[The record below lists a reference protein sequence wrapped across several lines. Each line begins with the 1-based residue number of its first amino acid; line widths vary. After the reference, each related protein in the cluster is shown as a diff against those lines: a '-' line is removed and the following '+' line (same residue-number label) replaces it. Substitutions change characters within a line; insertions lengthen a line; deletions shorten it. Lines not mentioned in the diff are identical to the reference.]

1 MGVSRFSFL
10 SALLW
15 CCGFTL
21 VGSLIR
27 RRRLLKKAGPRALLS
42 LHLLGAVRLVFPVE
56 FPITNVIPLV
66 TVLNP
71 LVGDDP
77 VPLKTLPVLLTVWIC
92 GSAIALI
99 RFSLRYVKL
108 HRKLSSYR
116 MSATG
121 THLLNQAAGKPVRV
135 RVVLSPIPT
144 VPYVFG
150 LRKPTIILPQCAY
163 SIAELR
169 DVMLHE
175 YTHIRYGHLWI
186 KFALAMLC
194 CIYWWFPVVYLL
206 RHETNSLLELLCDD
220 HVLKD
225 KSPIQALDYG
235 ELLLRSSTPFSST
248 NEPVQTKFANRGT
261 TILRLE
267 HILDFA
273 YGRCQVK
280 KHLETGMALLALLIL
295 LFSYSF
301 LLQSRFDPLESNYT
315 AYAFG
320 QEESYL
326 VPTPS
331 GTYILVMKEQTTELT
346 PEQAEKLIAD
356 GFRVIDKGG

>member
-1 MGVSRFSFL
+1 M
-10 SALLW
+10 
-15 CCGFTL
+15 
-21 VGSLIR
+21 
-27 RRRLLKKAGPRALLS
+27 
-42 LHLLGAVRLVFPVE
+42 VFPVE
-56 FPITNVIPLV
+56 FSITNVIPFD

-71 LVGDDP
+71 LVGDVS
-77 VPLKTLPVLLTVWIC
+77 VPLKALPVLLTVWIC

-116 MSATG
+116 TSVTG
-121 THLLNQAAGKPVRV
+121 THLLNQAAGKIAKI
-135 RVVLSPIPT
+135 RVVLSPISS

-150 LRKPTIILPQCAY
+150 LRKPIIVLSRCAY
-163 SIAELR
+163 PITELR

-206 RHETNSLLELLCDD
+206 RHETDVLLELLCDD

-225 KSPIQALDYG
+225 KSPLQALDYG
-235 ELLLRSSTPFSST
+235 ELLLRSPPSSSC
-248 NEPVQTKFANRGT
+248 ANDPLLTQFTSEGT
-261 TILRLE
+261 TIHRLE

-273 YGRCQVK
+273 YGRGQMK
-280 KHLETGMALLALLIL
+280 KQLGTGMVVLAVLTL

-301 LLQSRFDPLESNYT
+301 LLQSRFDPLESSYT

-326 VPTPS
+326 VPTPT
-331 GTYILVMKEQTTELT
+331 GTYILVMNGQVTELT
-346 PEQAEKLIAD
+346 HEQAKKLLAD
-356 GFRVIDKGG
+356 GFHVRDKGDE

>member
-1 MGVSRFSFL
+1 MG
-10 SALLW
+10 W
-15 CCGFTL
+15 
-21 VGSLIR
+21 LIR

-56 FPITNVIPLV
+56 FSITNVIPFGM
-66 TVLNP
+66 VLNP

-77 VPLKTLPVLLTVWIC
+77 VPLKALPVLLTVWVC
-92 GSAIALI
+92 GSAVALI
-99 RFSLRYVKL
+99 RFSLRYVKM
-108 HRKLSSYR
+108 HRRLSSYR
-116 MSATG
+116 TSVTG
-121 THLLNQAAGKPVRV
+121 THLLNQAAGENAKIRV
-135 RVVLSPIPT
+135 ILSPFPS

-150 LRKPTIILPQCAY
+150 LRKPVMVLSRSTYP
-163 SIAELR
+163 IAELR

-175 YTHIRYGHLWI
+175 YTHIQYGHLWI

-206 RHETNSLLELLCDD
+206 RHEADALLELLCDD

-225 KSPIQALDYG
+225 KSPLQALDYG

-248 NEPVQTKFANRGT
+248 NDPLQTKFANGGT

-301 LLQSRFDPLESNYT
+301 LLQSRFDPLESSYT

-320 QEESYL
+320 QEESCL
-326 VPTPS
+326 IPTS
-331 GTYILVMKEQTTELT
+331 TGTYILVMNEQTTELT
-346 PEQAEKLIAD
+346 REQAEKLIAD

>member
-56 FPITNVIPLV
+56 FPITNVIPFGM
-66 TVLNP
+66 VLNP
-71 LVGDDP
+71 LVGDAP
-77 VPLKTLPVLLTVWIC
+77 VPLKALPVLLSVWIC
-92 GSAIALI
+92 GSAFTLI

-108 HRKLSSYR
+108 HRRLSSYR
-116 MSATG
+116 TTVTG
-121 THLLNQAAGKPVRV
+121 THLLNQAVGKTVVV

-150 LRKPTIILPQCAY
+150 LRKPVMVLSRSACP
-163 SIAELR
+163 IAELR

-186 KFALAMLC
+186 KFALSMLC

-206 RHETNSLLELLCDD
+206 RHETDALLELLCDD

-225 KSPIQALDYG
+225 KSPLQALDYG
-235 ELLLRSSTPFSST
+235 ELLLRSSAPFSSM
-248 NEPVQTKFANRGT
+248 NDPLQTKFANGGT

-280 KHLETGMALLALLIL
+280 KHLETGMALLALLLL

-301 LLQSRFDPLESNYT
+301 LLQSRFDPLESSYT

-320 QEESYL
+320 QEESCL
-326 VPTPS
+326 IPTS
-331 GTYILVMKEQTTELT
+331 TGTYILVMNEQTTELT
-346 PEQAEKLIAD
+346 REQAEKLIAD

>member
-1 MGVSRFSFL
+1 M
-10 SALLW
+10 
-15 CCGFTL
+15 
-21 VGSLIR
+21 GSLIR

-71 LVGDDP
+71 LVRDDP

-116 MSATG
+116 TSATG
-121 THLLNQAAGKPVRV
+121 THLLNRAAGKPVRV

-248 NEPVQTKFANRGT
+248 NEPVQTIFANRGT